1 MRIEQLQAFLAVVET
16 GSFQRAARLCH
27 TTQSTISR
35 QVQALED
42 AVGIALLFRG
52 NRARPTVGGELF
64 LPRAQRIV
72 QEWKSALQ
80 ELGELAAGKQPE
92 LCVAAIPSACSSYL
106 PPVLA
111 QFCRD
116 WPEVELRVTALG
128 SDRALKVLRDGLVD
142 LAIVMNNRFLTASS
156 EFATH
161 RLYAE
166 PIVVVMAATHPL
178 AQFDAVPW
186 AELAKYPQIAYKD
199 GYGMQRLVQE
209 QFARRGLTMRVAL
222 ELNAPEAFRGVVS
235 QGDMVALMPQ
245 SALRDMPDMPFAPAL
260 ETRPLPAD
268 GDCAAGELGDRARTH
283 GTLTREVAIAT
294 TPDRLK
300 IPPIRHFWQLTIDL
314 VAKQPMFPLA
324 GDIPPP
330 NSTWWPVRDGRR
342 GDRAS

>member
-16 GSFQRAARLCH
+16 GSFQQAARQCR

-35 QVQALED
+35 QVQALEV

-52 NRARPTVGGELF
+52 TRARPTLGGQRF
-64 LPRAQRIV
+64 LPRAQRIL
-72 QEWKSALQ
+72 QEWESAMQ
-80 ELGELAAGKQPE
+80 ELGDLAAGKQPE
-92 LCVAAIPSACSSYL
+92 LCVAAIPSACASYL

-142 LAIVMNNRFLTASS
+142 LAIVMNNRFLTSSS
-156 EFATH
+156 EFVTH

-178 AQFDAVPW
+178 AQFASVPW

-245 SALRDMPDMPFAPAL
+245 SALLDMPSAPAL
-260 ETRPLPAD
+260 VMRPLPAD
-268 GDCAAGELGDRARTH
+268 GDCVAGELGDRARTD
-283 GTLTREVAIAT
+283 GTLAREVAIAT
-294 TPDRLK
+294 TPDRLE

-314 VAKQPMFPLA
+314 MGTPQRPISPAAVAAISASQA
-324 GDIPPP
+324 
-330 NSTWWPVRDGRR
+330 SR
-342 GDRAS
+342 GIASCP